1 MSQAPPKITKAN
13 PIWGIG
19 RRKTAVAR
27 VRLLPGEGQL
37 VINGR
42 SVDEYFKEEKDRQ
55 SVLSPLVATKQ
66 TQGYDISVNVKGG
79 GPTGQADAVK
89 LGIARA
95 LRQADPSLEP
105 ILRAGQFL
113 TRDPRMVERK
123 KYGQKG
129 ARKRFQFSKRGAK
142 KGPGVFCRNGPS
154 GAPHKSLPDPFWL
167 ERLGIRAARFFPRTF
182 RVTGPGR
189 DLTMLGAWA
198 APRPRGLPALA
209 HH

>member
-37 VINGR
+37 VINSR

-129 ARKRFQFSKRGAK
+129 ARKRFQFSKR
-142 KGPGVFCRNGPS
+142 
-154 GAPHKSLPDPFWL
+154 
-167 ERLGIRAARFFPRTF
+167 
-182 RVTGPGR
+182 
-189 DLTMLGAWA
+189 
-198 APRPRGLPALA
+198 
-209 HH
+209 